1 MRRVPHPISRLP
13 FPPPSAGAPPFCLLP
28 DVLAKELVKGIMDK
42 GRDLD
47 ELCIDWW
54 DLSAEQLGPLLST
67 LPNLRI
73 LRVSLQMSMHKL
85 VSQKL

>member
-1 MRRVPHPISRLP
+1 MPHPISRLP
-13 FPPPSAGAPPFCLLP
+13 FPPPSAGAPPFRLLP
-28 DVLAKELVKGIMDK
+28 EVLAKELARCIMDN

-54 DLSAEQLGPLLST
+54 DLSPGQLGPLLST

-73 LRVSLQMSMHKL
+73 LRVSVQMSMHKL
-85 VSQKL
+85 VSQKV